1 MTTLDII
8 SIIGAVILLIFLF
21 FLVRQMNIMREEKE
35 RLIEERDNID
45 FTTEK
50 GRKRI
55 KEINDAIDK
64 MNGLG

>member
-21 FLVRQMNIMREEKE
+21 FLVRQMNITREEKE